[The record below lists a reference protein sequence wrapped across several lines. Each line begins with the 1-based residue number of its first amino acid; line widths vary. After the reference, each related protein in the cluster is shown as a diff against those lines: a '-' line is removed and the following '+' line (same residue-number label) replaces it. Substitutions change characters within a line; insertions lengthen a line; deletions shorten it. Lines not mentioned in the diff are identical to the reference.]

1 VPTHHT
7 SRSERLLRIEQMLAR
22 SVRGLRAVELAAA
35 CDVDRRT
42 VYRDLALLSEL
53 GVPIYQ
59 KDGRFSIDRAAYR
72 APLRLSCDEALQLLL
87 AATAV
92 AKHAHVRSESL
103 NAALRHL
110 IHIVPEAIAV
120 YAEYLSE
127 IGRAERGGER
137 GYFNL
142 LTKAWAENR
151 RVKVR
156 YLMRDRSKPERRT
169 LFETELLIYF
179 IELMPHGAVYIVGKD
194 DQAGKIRTLKMSR
207 IVDVELLNT
216 TYEIP
221 PHFDPRPYLARLRE
235 NPDASSTRRQDAIAG
250 DQG

>member
-1 VPTHHT
+1 
-7 SRSERLLRIEQMLAR
+7 
-22 SVRGLRAVELAAA
+22 
-35 CDVDRRT
+35 
-42 VYRDLALLSEL
+42 
-53 GVPIYQ
+53 
-59 KDGRFSIDRAAYR
+59 
-72 APLRLSCDEALQLLL
+72 
-87 AATAV
+87 
-92 AKHAHVRSESL
+92 VRSESL